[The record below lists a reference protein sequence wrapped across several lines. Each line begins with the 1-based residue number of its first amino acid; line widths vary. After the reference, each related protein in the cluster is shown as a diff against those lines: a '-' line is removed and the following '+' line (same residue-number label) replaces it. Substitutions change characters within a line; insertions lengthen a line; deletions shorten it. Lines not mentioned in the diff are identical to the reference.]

1 MEKSFFLPQF
11 WIQHLDRLWLVLDLI
26 KALKENDFNLYK
38 KTLKSMIPVFF
49 IMNHQNYARYLTAY
63 VASLDHIDNSH
74 PEASRHRKNCAL
86 SVTRSLYAASGT
98 AVDQTIEQ
106 TINKHAKS
114 EGGVIG
120 FSRNL
125 QAYDRWV
132 LTRHERTLYAAAAFG
147 VAGMSDDGY
156 DRRKDLRK
164 NDIHKGLMQVE
175 KTIETICNFTNPFEF
190 GENNSLVCLSSG
202 MRVPQETAETM
213 VKLDKLGSTQ
223 YEECIKQRLNEK
235 KTAFH
240 APIQKNKLKPFTELK
255 KTETIKNYYYNHII
269 SRE

>member
-11 WIQHLDRLWLVLDLI
+11 WIQHLDRLWLVLDLM
-26 KALKENDFNLYK
+26 KALKENYFNLYK

-74 PEASRHRKNCAL
+74 PEASRHLKNCAL